1 MRFCGPQ
8 VWNTIDKSLEAILL
22 YFPSGKNLKI
32 LIISYFHLPL
42 YIFLYMYELKIQNVV
57 IFLLLLSYIFV
68 FFVIFLSEHMIP
80 DFLCKFS
87 SSPATC
93 GQIQKS
99 IISPVAPNMDRADVT
114 QHKMTMRAGS
124 KLSALRAEISCV
136 PTKSIFRGDTR
147 GLCSQGR
154 QKINQQ

>member
-32 LIISYFHLPL
+32 LIISSFHLPL

-57 IFLLLLSYIFV
+57 IFLLLLPYIFI

-87 SSPATC
+87 SLAVTC
-93 GQIQKS
+93 YVR
-99 IISPVAPNMDRADVT
+99 VAPNMDRADVT
-114 QHKMTMRAGS
+114 QHKMTTRAGS

-147 GLCSQGR
+147 GLCFQGR
-154 QKINQQ
+154 QKINPQ